1 MTSGGT
7 STCSIWGSVPSRR
20 PKSSS
25 TRSYQYDKRMSRSDS
40 SIFRPLDVKTALLV
54 GDRNVVCKTEAE
66 FIANKLN
73 RSEQCKLE
81 QFKEAVKKE
90 TLIHQR
96 QYRHKE
102 RVMLEKS
109 ARLKSRIIQ
118 IESSHG
124 NGVSLSNRRPLERQ
138 SRVLSRTSLNRPR
151 SSPATT
157 SLADNSENQQ
167 CALCA
172 QIQKIINM
180 YEQEKHSVGGFQSKT
195 DHSTC
200 LFSDNQV
207 KAFVELLEAKHFEEV
222 PNLASKLRET
232 GNSLNN
238 LYTGNE
244 RASRV
249 SMRKM
254 ELSFEEKSVENR
266 IKDFCVELDKFNKD
280 NNYIPDSV
288 KVSLERTRHENAV
301 LFKPSLFKRLSLR
314 KEAETILNIK
324 TAW

>member
-1 MTSGGT
+1 MTSVGT

-20 PKSSS
+20 PRSSS
-25 TRSYQYDKRMSRSDS
+25 TKGYQHDKRMSRSDS

-54 GDRNVVCKTEAE
+54 GDRNVVCKSEAE

-102 RVMLEKS
+102 RMMLEKS
-109 ARLKSRIIQ
+109 AQLKSRIIQ
-118 IESSHG
+118 IEASHG
-124 NGVSLSNRRPLERQ
+124 NGVTSSSRRSFER
-138 SRVLSRTSLNRPR
+138 RVHSRTALNRPR
-151 SSPATT
+151 SSPART
-157 SLADNSENQQ
+157 SLVENSENQQ

-180 YEQEKHSVGGFQSKT
+180 YEQEKRSVSDFQSKT
-195 DHSTC
+195 EHSTC

-207 KAFVELLEAKHFEEV
+207 KTFVELLEAKHFGEV
-222 PNLASKLRET
+222 PDLASKLRET
-232 GNSLNN
+232 GNSLTN
-238 LYTGNE
+238 LYNGNE
-244 RASRV
+244 RASRL

-254 ELSFEEKSVENR
+254 ELSFEEKSVDNR
-266 IKDFCVELDKFNKD
+266 IKDFCAELDKFNKD

-301 LFKPSLFKRLSLR
+301 LFKPSLFKRLSLQE
-314 KEAETILNIK
+314 EAETILKIK